1 MGRRPLCVVLLL
13 LVLGIIFVHKRWEQS
28 LSFYDGEKQTFVC
41 ELIEVSGQ
49 KDSCTMLV
57 QDVHSSQG
65 KICHRMKLYIGEDTN
80 MPEELH
86 MGNLLRIEASVYSFS
101 TPGNPGQF
109 NEYQFYTQQGIS
121 YKAFASEIAIE
132 DARRDIIRDSL
143 YQLRCYFQQII
154 DHCCEQET
162 AGIVSAMVLG
172 DRSGLSEE
180 TKQLYQENGVAHV
193 LAISGV
199 KTQNLVILKGLE
211 KPINWA
217 FMRLHISKI
226 YIKKRTFKGEKNLLS
241 FSKLQGGN
249 LKNVLF
255 GKKE

>member
-13 LVLGIIFVHKRWEQS
+13 LVLGIVFVHKRWEQS
-28 LSFYDGEKQTFVC
+28 LSFYDGERQTFVC

-57 QDVHSSQG
+57 QDVHSSQR
-65 KICHRMKLYIGEDTN
+65 KICHRMKLYIGEETN

-109 NEYQFYTQQGIS
+109 NEYQFNTQQGIS

-143 YQLRCYFQQII
+143 YQLRCHFQQII
-154 DHCCEQET
+154 DRCCEQET

-180 TKQLYQENGVAHV
+180 TKQLYQENGIAHV

-199 KTQNLVILKGLE
+199 KTPSLVSFKTLK
-211 KPINWA
+211 KSVNSA
-217 FMRLHISKI
+217 FRGVYNAKK
-226 YIKKRTFKGEKNLLS
+226 YIFFLRARR
-241 FSKLQGGN
+241 
-249 LKNVLF
+249 
-255 GKKE
+255 